1 MQLVII
7 AAGQGS
13 RLRSVTAGQPKS
25 LLPVNGRAVIDH
37 LLDNARSLDL
47 SGVIVVTGYEAGQ
60 IEDHLAGYHH
70 DGLPIRTVHNP
81 DWKEPNGISVLAAR
95 SLVPESAGFLVSM
108 SDHLYG
114 PALLKKIAKAPMDR
128 FTARVG
134 LDFDLDSIYDMDD
147 AMKVT
152 VAPDDRDVITGMSK
166 ELTAFDA
173 VDCGLFICR
182 HEFFDTLA
190 EAVARGKGS
199 LSGACNLLMPDN
211 RLGGIDIGTAGWLDI
226 DTPEAY
232 AELDKPEVLN
242 RILPA

>member
-13 RLRSVTAGQPKS
+13 RLHSVTAGQPKS
-25 LLPVNGRAVIDH
+25 LLPVNGRPLIDR

-60 IEDHLAGYHH
+60 IEDHLAGYQS
-70 DGLPIRTVHNP
+70 GGFPVRTVHNP
-81 DWKEPNGISVLAAR
+81 DWEGPNGISVLAAR
-95 SLVPESAGFLVSM
+95 SMVPEGNRFLVSM

-114 PALLKKIAKAPMDR
+114 PMLLKKIVEAPMDR

-134 LDFDLDSIYDMDD
+134 LDFHLDGIYDMDD

-152 VAPDDRDVITGMSK
+152 VAPDNREVITGMSK
-166 ELTAFDA
+166 ALTSYDA
-173 VDCGLFICR
+173 VDCGIFICR

-190 EAVARGKGS
+190 EAAARGRGS
-199 LSGACNLLMPDN
+199 LSDACNLLLPDN

-226 DTPEAY
+226 DTPDAY
-232 AELDKPEVLN
+232 AELDKPEVLD